1 MTLDEQIFF
10 VNCVG
15 MFAGY
20 TLGKSDGQNDSVAMA
35 LVGLI
40 SAILVYVWIF

>member
-1 MTLDEQIFF
+1 MNKYFLLTVLE
-10 VNCVG
+10 CLR
-15 MFAGY
+15 GY